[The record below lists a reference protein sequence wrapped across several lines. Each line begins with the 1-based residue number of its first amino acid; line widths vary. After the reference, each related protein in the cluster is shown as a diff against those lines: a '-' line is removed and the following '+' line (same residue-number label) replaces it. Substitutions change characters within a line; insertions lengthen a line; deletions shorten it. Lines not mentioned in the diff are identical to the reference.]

1 MMRSIIAAS
10 LSALAIGSIAQA
22 QDASYTL
29 GAGFERFSGDGVD
42 LDSVVFRGRYDF
54 NNYFGVEGQ
63 ANIGVGDDSVTVLG
77 TTADVSLEYAV
88 GVFGVV
94 RAFSNE
100 NGNVFMRAG
109 YTNSQIDASVAGFSA
124 SADSDAWAYG
134 VGGEYLFDGRNGV
147 RFDYTKYDYNGGG
160 ESDAYGV
167 SYVRRFGG

>member
-10 LSALAIGSIAQA
+10 LSALALGSVAHA
-22 QDASYTL
+22 QDTSYTL
-29 GAGFERFSGDGVD
+29 GAGYERFSGDGVD

-54 NNYFGVEGQ
+54 NQYFGVEGQ
-63 ANIGVGDDSVTVLG
+63 ANIGIGDDSVTVLG
-77 TTADVSLEYAV
+77 TPVDVSLDYAV

-100 NGNVFMRAG
+100 NGNVFLRAG
-109 YTNSQIDASVAGFSA
+109 YTDSQVDASVPGYSV

-147 RFDYTKYDYNGGG
+147 RFDYTKFDYDGG
-160 ESDAYGV
+160 DADVFGV

>member
-29 GAGFERFSGDGVD
+29 GAGYERFSGDGVD

-54 NNYFGVEGQ
+54 NKYLGVEGQ
-63 ANIGVGDDSVTVLG
+63 ANIGVGDDRVTELG
-77 TTADVSLEYAV
+77 VTADVSLDYAV

-94 RAFSNE
+94 RPFSNE
-100 NGNVFMRAG
+100 NGNVFLRAG
-109 YTNSQIDASVAGFSA
+109 YTNSQIDASIPGFSA
-124 SADSDAWAYG
+124 SVDSDAWAYG
-134 VGGEYLFDGRNGV
+134 IGGEYLFDGRNGV
-147 RFDYTKYDYNGGG
+147 RLDVTRYEYDDGGS
-160 ESDAYGV
+160 SDAFGV

>member
-29 GAGFERFSGDGVD
+29 GAGYERFSGDGVD

-63 ANIGVGDDSVTVLG
+63 ANIGVGDDSVTVLA

-100 NGNVFMRAG
+100 NGNMFLRAG
-109 YTNSQIDASVAGFSA
+109 YTNSEIDASVAGFSA
-124 SADSDAWAYG
+124 SADSEAWAYG

-147 RFDYTKYDYNGGG
+147 RLDYTKYDYDEGGN
-160 ESDAYGV
+160 SDAY
-167 SYVRRFGG
+167 SITYVRRFGG

>member
-1 MMRSIIAAS
+1 MMRTIIAAS
-10 LSALAIGSIAQA
+10 LSVLALGSIAQA
-22 QDASYTL
+22 QDTSYTL
-29 GAGFERFSGDGVD
+29 GAGYERFSGDGVD
-42 LDSVVFRGRYDF
+42 LDSVVFRGRYDL
-54 NNYFGVEGQ
+54 NKYFGVEGQ

-77 TTADVSLEYAV
+77 TTADVSLDYAV

-100 NGNVFMRAG
+100 NGNVFLRVG
-109 YTNSQIDASVAGFSA
+109 YTNTQIDASVPGFSA

-147 RFDYTKYDYNGGG
+147 RFDYTNFDYDGGG
-160 ESDAYGV
+160 SSDVYGV